1 MEASFL
7 ISPFMSLLLLR
18 TFPGAV
24 TSLPLATKLFAPPR
38 KAYRLHFS
46 TSTPVTRSQPLSSG
60 LIVPLASSRP
70 LHHPLGILPT
80 WYVVVVQSLS
90 HVQLC
95 NPMDCSTPGFPIT
108 ISWDLLKIMSI
119 ESMISSTHLS
129 RCHPLLLLPSIFPSI
144 RVFSFESTL
153 HIRGPK
159 YGVSVS
165 SSVLPMNIQGWFP
178 LGWIDWIS
186 LLSKGLSKVF
196 SNTTVQKHQFYGAQL
211 SL

>member
-1 MEASFL
+1 MCVCVCAFVYGYQF
-7 ISPFMSLLLLR
+7 ISVQFSS
-18 TFPGAV
+18 V
-24 TSLPLATKLFAPPR
+24 TQSCPLP
-38 KAYRLHFS
+38 
-46 TSTPVTRSQPLSSG
+46 
-60 LIVPLASSRP
+60 
-70 LHHPLGILPT
+70 
-80 WYVVVVQSLS
+80 
-90 HVQLC
+90 C
-95 NPMDCSTPGFPIT
+95 NPMDCSRPGFPVHHQ
-108 ISWDLLKIMSI
+108 LL
-119 ESMISSTHLS
+119 EFTQTHVHWVSDAIQQAHPPL
-129 RCHPLLLLPSIFPSI
+129 PLLLLPSIFPSI

-153 HIRGPK
+153 RIRGPK